1 MQPDHLLG
9 KTLDRKYRIDRVLG
23 KGGMGTVYLGK
34 HIHLHRDCAIKVVRR
49 QHTEDPVALKR
60 FKLEAEAASMLKHP
74 NIIEVYDFGITE
86 DELSY
91 IVMEYL
97 PGESLDDVLQ
107 RHKYLHYE
115 QVLKLFLPICDALA
129 HAHDKNV
136 LHRDLKPPNIML
148 TTTANGEFT
157 VKLVDF
163 GIAKLLPGT
172 GRSVDKLTQ
181 TGEVFG
187 SPLYMSPEQCM
198 GQALDF
204 RSDIYAFGCL
214 LYEALTGRVPFEGE
228 SLFHVIMQHVNADPM
243 PFSDSAPD
251 IAIPKELEKIVM
263 RCMSKERELRFDDVR
278 NLRKNLEK
286 VTSLAHRDGTQK
298 SEIIG
303 RDESNPGSAAD
314 DKASTDKTDAE
325 SDKLDSADKTARIFP
340 IDFAEK
346 RKASL
351 EKSVEEIFQQDI
363 SDEDRYLKEYEYYK
377 NEYGPNCRFLIDPLT
392 ELYFIYY
399 LSDRICKAVQVKEEQ
414 IDLLRLHMGDDSL
427 TLASAYED
435 LAHLHLL
442 HDEEPEAERAYNE
455 SLAIKTRAC
464 DSDSI
469 DVCKTLTLLA
479 QCMVRRGKSIQ
490 GVDLAENALMRIHR
504 DSGKESVNTAIVEFE
519 VANTYFENK
528 NYETALKHFEQAL
541 ELRQRLAPNEWRE
554 QTYIL
559 IRLVSTA
566 QWLDEY
572 YKAIEYSTEL
582 IKLIDA
588 AGEQPSN
595 LDWEGLAS
603 SFYKVGKL
611 KEAERTALNA
621 LEYLENA
628 DFYVKSD
635 MLRILELLIDTYKDW
650 GLIEK
655 VSEFKERL
663 RKIEQS

>member
-34 HIHLHRDCAIKVVRR
+34 HIHLNRDCAIKVVRR

-148 TTTANGEFT
+148 TTTENGEFT

-303 RDESNPGSAAD
+303 RDESTPRSAGD
-314 DKASTDKTDAE
+314 DKESTDKTDAE

-340 IDFAEK
+340 LDFAEK

-363 SDEDRYLKEYEYYK
+363 SDEDR
-377 NEYGPNCRFLIDPLT
+377 
-392 ELYFIYY
+392 
-399 LSDRICKAVQVKEEQ
+399 
-414 IDLLRLHMGDDSL
+414 
-427 TLASAYED
+427 
-435 LAHLHLL
+435 
-442 HDEEPEAERAYNE
+442 
-455 SLAIKTRAC
+455 
-464 DSDSI
+464 SI

-519 VANTYFENK
+519 VGNTYFENK

-559 IRLVSTA
+559 IRLVSTV

-582 IKLIDA
+582 IKLIEA

-650 GLIEK
+650 GLIQK